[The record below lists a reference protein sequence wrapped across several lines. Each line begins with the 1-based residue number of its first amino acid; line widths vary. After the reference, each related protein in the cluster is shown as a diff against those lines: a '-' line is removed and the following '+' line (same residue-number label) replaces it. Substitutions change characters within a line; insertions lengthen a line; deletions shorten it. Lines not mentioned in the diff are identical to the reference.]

1 MDLTKQEMGMCW
13 RGLLAPRG
21 LLLVGLAVQPLRV
34 PHKQR
39 GLQVKRPGST
49 RDAEWA
55 HISDKNHLTPWGSTT
70 NHRITER
77 FGLDRTFKDQQ
88 VQPQSPLP
96 LAESSSTR

>member
-1 MDLTKQEMGMCW
+1 MDLTKQEMGVCW

-21 LLLVGLAVQPLRV
+21 LLLVGLAVQPPRV

-39 GLQVKRPGST
+39 GLWVKRPGST
-49 RDAEWA
+49 SDGEWA
-55 HISDKNHLTPWGSTT
+55 HVSDKNHLTPQDSTT

-77 FGLDRTFKDQQ
+77 FALDRTFKDHL